1 MKVAEGEKIIGIDLG
16 TTNSVVAVMEGGE
29 VKVIPNQEGNRLTPS
44 VVAFTDKG
52 DRLVGDPAKRQAI
65 TNPRRTV
72 YSIKRFM
79 GRRHNEV
86 LNEEKLVPYKVVGGP
101 GELVKVDIDGK
112 TYTPP
117 EISAMILRK
126 LKEAAEAYLGH
137 TVRKAVITV
146 PAYFN
151 DAQRQATMDAAQIA
165 GFDTEWEIEDPKTG
179 KKTRQRMR
187 IINEPTA
194 ASLAYGLDKK
204 KNEKIA
210 VFDLGGG
217 TFDISILD
225 VGDGVFE
232 VKSTNGDTHLGG
244 DDWDQVLIDYIADEF
259 KKEHGID
266 LRKDQMALQR
276 LKEAA
281 ERAKK
286 DLSQAATTDINLP
299 FITADSSGPKHLM
312 MSITRSKF
320 EQLTDHLTERCRGP
334 VLKALQDAGYKPSDI
349 DEVVLVGGMTRVP
362 RVQAIVKEIFGKE
375 GHKGVNPD
383 EVVAIGAAIQGAQLM
398 LGSKA
403 DVLLLDVTPLSLG
416 IETLGGVLTK
426 LIERNTTI
434 PTTRKETFS
443 TAEDNQT
450 AVTIRV
456 FQGESPIAESPSNRL
471 LGQFNLEDIP
481 PAPRGM
487 PKIEVAFDID
497 HNGIL
502 HVSAKDL
509 GTGKEK
515 KIRIESSSGIS
526 QADVEKMAREAESH
540 AEEDKRKRE
549 LIDARN
555 QADQIIYQMEKLL
568 KDNAAKLS
576 DADKAPIQSAIEK
589 LKQTASRDDVAAIR
603 QAIEELQQASH
614 AMAQHL
620 YSQGQGGPGAGGAG
634 PGAGPS
640 TDGHG
645 GPGAGGPSG
654 GKEDVIDAEF
664 EVKK

>member
-1 MKVAEGEKIIGIDLG
+1 VAEGEKIIGIDLG
-16 TTNSVVAVMEGGE
+16 TTNSVVAVMEGSE
-29 VKVIPNQEGNRLTPS
+29 VKVIPNQDGNRLTPS

-52 DRLVGDPAKRQAI
+52 ERLVGDPAKRQAI
-65 TNPRRTV
+65 TNPKRTIF
-72 YSIKRFM
+72 SIKRFM
-79 GRRHNEV
+79 GRRHKEV
-86 LNEEKLVPYKVVGGP
+86 EAEEKLVPYKIVGGP
-101 GELVKVDIDGK
+101 NELVKVDIDGK
-112 TYTPP
+112 QYTPP
-117 EISAMILRK
+117 EISALVLRK

-151 DAQRQATMDAAQIA
+151 DAQRQATIDAAQIA
-165 GFDTEWEIEDPKTG
+165 GFDTEWEIEDPATG

-232 VKSTNGDTHLGG
+232 VKCVNGDTHLGG
-244 DDWDQVLIDYIADEF
+244 DDFDQVLIDYIADQF

-286 DLSQAATTDINLP
+286 DLSQSATTDINLP
-299 FITADSSGPKHLM
+299 FITADASGPKHLQ
-312 MSITRSKF
+312 MSLTRAKF
-320 EQLTDHLTERCRGP
+320 EQMVDHLIERCRGP
-334 VLKALQDAGYKPSDI
+334 VMRALQDAKYSPRDI
-349 DEVVLVGGMTRVP
+349 DEVVLVGGMTRMP
-362 RVQAIVKEIFGKE
+362 KVQQLVKEIFGKE

-383 EVVAIGAAIQGAQLM
+383 EVVAVGAAIQGAQLM
-398 LGSKA
+398 LGSKSE
-403 DVLLLDVTPLSLG
+403 VLLLDVTPLSLG

-434 PTTRKETFS
+434 PAMKKQVFS
-443 TAEDNQT
+443 TAEDNQP

-471 LGQFNLEDIP
+471 LGQFNLEDLP

-487 PKIEVAFDID
+487 PQIEVTFDID
-497 HNGIL
+497 ANGIL

-509 GTGKEK
+509 GTSKEK
-515 KIRIESSSGIS
+515 KIRIESSSGLS
-526 QADVEKMAREAESH
+526 QSEVERMQHEAESH
-540 AEEDKRKRE
+540 ADEDKRKRE

-555 QADQIIYQMEKLL
+555 QADQMIWQMEKLL
-568 KDNAAKLS
+568 KEHADKINE
-576 DADKAPIQSAIEK
+576 ADKAPIQAAIERV
-589 LKQTASRDDVAAIR
+589 KQASSGNDVEAIR
-603 QAIEELQQASH
+603 RAVNDLQQASH
-614 AMAQHL
+614 AMSQHL
-620 YSQGQGGPGAGGAG
+620 YSHAQGPGAAGPGAAGPGGPGATG
-634 PGAGPS
+634 
-640 TDGHG
+640 DGHDK
-645 GPGAGGPSG
+645 S
-654 GKEDVIDAEF
+654 KEDVIDAEF

>member
-1 MKVAEGEKIIGIDLG
+1 
-16 TTNSVVAVMEGGE
+16 MEGNE

-65 TNPRRTV
+65 TNPKRTV
-72 YSIKRFM
+72 FSIKRFM

-86 LNEEKLVPYKVVGGP
+86 QAEEKLVPYKIVGGP
-101 GELVKVDIDGK
+101 NELVKVDIDGK
-112 TYTPP
+112 QYTPP
-117 EISAMILRK
+117 EISALILRK

-151 DAQRQATMDAAQIA
+151 DAQRQATIDAAQIA

-179 KKTRQRMR
+179 KKSRQRMR

-232 VKSTNGDTHLGG
+232 VKGVNGDTHLGG
-244 DDWDQVLIDYIADEF
+244 DDFDQVLIDYIADEF
-259 KKEHGID
+259 KRENGID

-286 DLSQAATTDINLP
+286 DLSQSTTTDINLP
-299 FITADSSGPKHLM
+299 FITADQTGPKHLQ
-312 MSITRSKF
+312 MSLTRSKF
-320 EQLTDHLTERCRGP
+320 EQLVHHLIERCRGP
-334 VLKALQDAGYKPSDI
+334 VMRALSDAKYKPSDI

-362 RVQAIVKEIFGKE
+362 KVQALVKEIFGKE

-383 EVVAIGAAIQGAQLM
+383 EVVAVGAAIQGAQLL
-398 LGSKA
+398 LGSKSE
-403 DVLLLDVTPLSLG
+403 VLLLDVTPLSLG
-416 IETLGGVLTK
+416 IETLGGVMTK
-426 LIERNTTI
+426 IIERNTTI
-434 PTTRKETFS
+434 PKNATQTFS
-443 TAEDNQT
+443 TAEDNQP
-450 AVTIRV
+450 AVTVRV
-456 FQGESPIAESPSNRL
+456 FQGEREMANDNRL
-471 LGQFNLEDIP
+471 LGQFNLEGIA

-487 PKIEVAFDID
+487 PQIDVTFDID
-497 HNGIL
+497 ANGIL
-502 HVSAKDL
+502 QVSAKDKN
-509 GTGKEK
+509 TGKEQ
-515 KIRIESSSGIS
+515 KIRIESSSGLS
-526 QADVEKMAREAESH
+526 PGEVERMRKDAELH

-549 LIDARN
+549 LVDARN
-555 QADQIIYQMEKLL
+555 EADQWVWRVEREL
-568 KDNAAKLS
+568 KDNADKLS
-576 DADKAPIQSAIEK
+576 DADKAPINSAVERV
-589 LKQTASRDDVAAIR
+589 KQAMSRDDVNAIR
-603 QAIEELQQASH
+603 QALNELQQAAH
-614 AMAQHL
+614 AMSQHI
-620 YSQGQGGPGAGGAG
+620 QQKAGGG
-634 PGAGPS
+634 
-640 TDGHG
+640 
-645 GPGAGGPSG
+645 GGPSSGPEPRADGKG
-654 GKEDVIDAEF
+654 GKDDVIDAEF

>member
-1 MKVAEGEKIIGIDLG
+1 VAEGEKIIGIDLG
-16 TTNSVVAVMEGGE
+16 TTNSVVAVMEGSE

-79 GRRHNEV
+79 GRRHREV
-86 LNEEKLVPYKVVGGP
+86 QDEEKLVPYKIVGGP
-101 GELVKVDIDGK
+101 DELVKVEINGK
-112 TYTPP
+112 LYTPP

-137 TVRKAVITV
+137 TVRKAVVTV

-204 KNEKIA
+204 KNERLA

-232 VKSTNGDTHLGG
+232 VKGVNGDTHLGG

-259 KKEHGID
+259 KRENGID

-286 DLSQAATTDINLP
+286 DLSQATTTDINLP
-299 FITADSSGPKHLM
+299 FITADQTGPKHLT
-312 MSITRSKF
+312 MSLTRAKF
-320 EQLTDHLTERCRGP
+320 EQLCERLFERCRGP
-334 VLKALQDAGYKPSDI
+334 VMKALQDAKYKPSDI

-383 EVVAIGAAIQGAQLM
+383 EVVAVGAAIQGAQLL
-398 LGSKA
+398 LGSKSE
-403 DVLLLDVTPLSLG
+403 VLLLDVTPLSLG
-416 IETLGGVLTK
+416 IETLGGVLTV
-426 LIERNTTI
+426 LIPRNTTI
-434 PTTRKETFS
+434 PTVKKQVFS
-443 TAEDNQT
+443 TAEDNQP
-450 AVTIRV
+450 AVTVRV
-456 FQGESPIAESPSNRL
+456 FQGESPIAESSSNRL
-471 LGQFNLEDIP
+471 LGQFNLEGIP
-481 PAPRGM
+481 PAPRGL
-487 PKIEVAFDID
+487 PQIEVTFDID
-497 HNGIL
+497 ANGIL

-509 GTGKEK
+509 GTGKEQ
-515 KIRIESSSGIS
+515 KIRIESSSGLS
-526 QADVEKMAREAESH
+526 SAEVEKMRRDADSH
-540 AEEDKRKRE
+540 ADEDKRRRE
-549 LIDARN
+549 LIDTKN
-555 QADQIIYQMEKLL
+555 QADQMVWQIEKLL
-568 KDNAAKLS
+568 KDQGDKIS
-576 DADKAPIQSAIEK
+576 DADKAPIQAAIDRVKEAAK
-589 LKQTASRDDVAAIR
+589 GDDVNAIKR
-603 QAIEELQQASH
+603 AVNDLQQASH

-620 YSQGQGGPGAGGAG
+620 YSRGQGGPGAGPGGGAEPG
-634 PGAGPS
+634 PDVG
-640 TDGHG
+640 DGR
-645 GPGAGGPSG
+645 SG
-654 GKEDVIDAEF
+654 QGKDDVIDAEF

>member
-1 MKVAEGEKIIGIDLG
+1 VAEGEKIIGIDLG
-16 TTNSVVAVMEGGE
+16 TTNSVVAVMEGSE
-29 VKVIPNQEGNRLTPS
+29 AKVIHNQEGMHLTPS

-52 DRLVGDPAKRQAI
+52 ERLVGEPAKRQAI

-79 GRRHNEV
+79 GRRHKEV
-86 LNEEKLVPYKVVGGP
+86 QSEEKLVPYKLVGGP
-101 GELVKVDIDGK
+101 DELVKVDIDGK
-112 TYTPP
+112 QYTPP

-151 DAQRQATMDAAQIA
+151 DAQRQATIDSAQIA

-179 KKTRQRMR
+179 KKTKQRMR

-217 TFDISILD
+217 TFDISVLD

-232 VKSTNGDTHLGG
+232 VKGVNGDTHLGG
-244 DDWDQVLIDYIADEF
+244 DDFDQAVIDYVADEF
-259 KKEHGID
+259 KKENGID

-276 LKEAA
+276 LKDACEQ
-281 ERAKK
+281 AKK
-286 DLSQAATTDINLP
+286 ELSQATQTTINLP
-299 FITADSSGPKHLM
+299 YITADASGAKHLQM
-312 MSITRSKF
+312 TITRAKF
-320 EQLTDHLTERCRGP
+320 EQLVDSLIERCRGP
-334 VLKALQDAGYKPSDI
+334 VLKALQDSKYKPSDI
-349 DEVVLVGGMTRVP
+349 DEIVMVGGMTRMP
-362 RVQAIVKEIFGKE
+362 RVQQLVKEIFGKE
-375 GHKGVNPD
+375 GHRGVNPD

-398 LGSKA
+398 LGSKSE
-403 DVLLLDVTPLSLG
+403 VLLLDVTPLSLG
-416 IETLGGVLTK
+416 IETLGGVLTV
-426 LIERNTTI
+426 LIPRNTTI
-434 PTTRKETFS
+434 PSMKKQVFS
-443 TAEDNQT
+443 TAEDSQP
-450 AVTIRV
+450 AVTVRV
-456 FQGESPIAESPSNRL
+456 FQGESPIAESASNRL
-471 LGQFNLEDIP
+471 LGQFNLEGIP

-487 PKIEVAFDID
+487 PQIEVTFDID
-497 HNGIL
+497 ANGIL

-509 GTGKEK
+509 GSGKEQ

-526 QADVEKMAREAESH
+526 QADVEKMRKDAEAN
-540 AEEDKRKRE
+540 ADTDKKKRE

-555 QADQIIYQMEKLL
+555 QADQMVFQMEKLL
-568 KDNAAKLS
+568 KENGDKLS
-576 DADKAPIQSAIEK
+576 DADKAPITAAIENVK
-589 LKQTASRDDVAAIR
+589 SAQKGEDVEAIKR
-603 QAIEELQQASH
+603 AVSNLEQASH

-620 YSQGQGGPGAGGAG
+620 YKQPGA
-634 PGAGPS
+634 
-640 TDGHG
+640 G
-645 GPGAGGPSG
+645 GPGAGGPGGTAPGGPTPGGDGKG